1 MDAAASPSDVPAVR
15 RAAILRAAG
24 PLFAERGFRAV
35 GMAEIGESAGMSAAS
50 LYRFFSGKGAIL
62 AVLWDEALSEVTEAA
77 AAAADSA
84 ASADERLELILRAH
98 ASLLVRKYAHVG
110 NLVRR
115 GTAGLPKADREALS
129 EKERIY
135 LRLWADQLHELLSAS
150 DGEIFTRIFTGLAI
164 LHSVAVS
171 DPQYQEDVLIEELV
185 CMTKAG
191 MLATVALGGSDR
203 G

>member
-24 PLFAERGFRAV
+24 QLFAERGFRAV

-115 GTAGLPKADREALS
+115 GTAGLPKADRGYGPTNCTS
-129 EKERIY
+129 CC
-135 LRLWADQLHELLSAS
+135 
-150 DGEIFTRIFTGLAI
+150 
-164 LHSVAVS
+164 
-171 DPQYQEDVLIEELV
+171 P
-185 CMTKAG
+185 
-191 MLATVALGGSDR
+191 LATGRSSPASSPVLRFCIRSRSATRNTRRMCSSKNLCA
-203 G
+203 